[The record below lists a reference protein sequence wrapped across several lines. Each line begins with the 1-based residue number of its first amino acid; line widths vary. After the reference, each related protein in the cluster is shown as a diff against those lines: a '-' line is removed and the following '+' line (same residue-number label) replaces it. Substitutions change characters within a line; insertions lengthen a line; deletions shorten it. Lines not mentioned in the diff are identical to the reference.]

1 MSGTDRSKTRARS
14 WRSRATSSRA
24 RSRAEIT
31 EFAKQYDVT
40 FLFFEKHN
48 VNGATARPVFTNL
61 KMKLLG
67 SFGDFVKWNFTK
79 FLVDRNG
86 LPFAPKDHRKES
98 DPEYTKQNPEY
109 KQIFQNKFSIF
120 DGNRGYTGGIGRSPS
135 TGTI

>member
-1 MSGTDRSKTRARS
+1 M
-14 WRSRATSSRA
+14 
-24 RSRAEIT
+24 SRAEIT

-61 KMKLLG
+61 KTKLLG

-109 KQIFQNKFSIF
+109 KEIFQNKFSIF
-120 DGNRGYTGGIGRSPS
+120 DVRFQDHPLSFEQDIKTLLAQKA
-135 TGTI
+135 TEE